1 MTDPATTATTPRR
14 RRLQT
19 SLTVS
24 SSPLTGRGAHALSD
38 EDSDQDTQAILHHP
52 TNKENAADTADLED
66 AVAAAPNTPGRV
78 LYTFQQKRRKGFSNL
93 VREGRAAMEGDVS
106 PTPKRARRGLAEDAG
121 SETPSR
127 KGKNKE
133 TPMRI
138 RRERKR
144 KAEKQLAS
152 VADNADSSEEDE
164 DESDEDS
171 GTEAMAGAAADLKAV
186 ADPESDNEEADPQ
199 QDDDDEFNS
208 HDRPQSSYASYFATL
223 HSSLSATS
231 NNTLSKLPALTAAS
245 LKHHLAQAPQ
255 KHAAQR
261 EFLEM
266 LHESQFLQWEFESRH
281 GFNLLFYG
289 YGSKRRL
296 LDRFARHLNTRGAT
310 ILVVNGFSPS
320 LTIRGILKRVSEG
333 VLGHTGPVGS
343 VHDHLALVLS
353 GLKNPITLLV
363 HNIDAQALRAPI
375 AQLVLSSLAA
385 HRHVTLIASI
395 DHINAPLL
403 WDNVLAARYSW
414 VWHDVATF
422 APYAAETAL
431 DRTAFVGN
439 VGADGPAVAGGVV
452 HVLRALNVNARKIFA
467 ILAEHQIRQGG
478 RTGELGLDYA
488 VWYRLAREGFYVAN
502 EMTFRTQL
510 TEFRDHCIV
519 KSRKGTDGEDVM
531 YVPIDNAVLEGILET
546 LEA

>member
-1 MTDPATTATTPRR
+1 MADSPPKAATPRR

-24 SSPLTGRGAHALSD
+24 SSPLTGRRADALSD
-38 EDSDQDTQAILHHP
+38 EDSDQDTLAILHHA
-52 TNKENAADTADLED
+52 TNKENAAELED
-66 AVAAAPNTPGRV
+66 SGSIAPSTPGRD
-78 LYTFQQKRRKGFSNL
+78 LYAFQQKKRKGFSNL
-93 VREGRAAMEGDVS
+93 VREGRAVMEGEGS
-106 PTPKRARRGLAEDAG
+106 PTPKRVRRTTAENVG

-127 KGKNKE
+127 KGKTKE
-133 TPMRI
+133 APMRI
-138 RRERKR
+138 RRERKL
-144 KAEKQLAS
+144 KADRQLAS
-152 VADNADSSEEDE
+152 VADSADSSEGDEE
-164 DESDEDS
+164 DESDED
-171 GTEAMAGAAADLKAV
+171 GETGAATDAAAGPKPPLDL
-186 ADPESDNEEADPQ
+186 ETDNEEGDAQRDE
-199 QDDDDEFNS
+199 DDDGIGY
-208 HDRPQSSYASYFATL
+208 DRPQSSYASYFATL

-231 NNTLSKLPALTAAS
+231 NNTLAKLPALTVSS
-245 LKHHLAQAPQ
+245 LKQHLAHAPQ
-255 KHAAQR
+255 KHVAQR
-261 EFLEM
+261 EFLET
-266 LHESQFLQWEFESRH
+266 LHTSQFPQWEFESRQ

-296 LDRFARHLNTRGAT
+296 LDRFARHLNTHGAT
-310 ILVVNGFSPS
+310 VLAVNGFSPS
-320 LTIRGILKRVSEG
+320 LTLRGILKRLSEG
-333 VLGHTGPVGS
+333 VLNHTGPVGS

-353 GLKNPITLLV
+353 GLTSPITLLI
-363 HNIDAQALRAPI
+363 HNIDAQPLRAPL

-385 HRHVTLIASI
+385 HRNVTLLASI

-467 ILAEHQIRQGG
+467 ILAEHQIRHSGG
-478 RTGELGLDYA
+478 ASEQGLDYS

-502 EMTFRTQL
+502 EMTFRTQM
-510 TEFRDHCIV
+510 TEFKDHCIV

-531 YVPIDNAVLEGILET
+531 YVPIDNAVLERILET
-546 LEA
+546 LDA